1 MSPRTR
7 SYSRM
12 TRRELLRTT
21 GAGLLLAPFVPVFD
35 AEAQQAPA
43 KRLLFVYSS
52 NGMVHEKWLPTF
64 SGGNL
69 TLSPILAPLE
79 RHKSKMLVVDGL
91 AYNQPKWTGH
101 NVGIVLTGSAA
112 RIVGENQLGTGVSV
126 DQLIGE
132 KISAGKKFRSI
143 ELGVQVDQ
151 YNDEHNALSY
161 TSAAAPIRAE
171 NSPYKI
177 FDRVFAG
184 LMPTGKPAVDPAK
197 LDQQSVI
204 DFVKG
209 DLARLQTR
217 IGTAAKWKLDAHLQ
231 QIREIEQALT
241 VGVGAASTDSCAVPS
256 TGTKLN
262 LFENDNVPALGRL
275 QMKLATMALACDL
288 TRVATVQYGRGGA
301 QHRFSWLGPEFQSD
315 PDNGPN
321 DSTSGIHG
329 LAHNEANP
337 SSREKLARCHT
348 WYAGEV
354 ATFVDLLKAVPEGN
368 GSMADN
374 TLVIWMNELGKG
386 GNHTFDQTPWV
397 LLGNLGGTLNTSK
410 LISAPRASHNRLL
423 LTLCHA
429 FGLDNK
435 TFGSAEFSTGGDL
448 PGILA

>member
-1 MSPRTR
+1 MSSRTV
-7 SYSRM
+7 SRM

-35 AEAQQAPA
+35 AEAEQTTA
-43 KRLLFVYSS
+43 KRLLFMYSS
-52 NGMVHEKWLPTF
+52 NGMVHEKWLPTV
-64 SGGNL
+64 SGGTL
-69 TLSPILAPLE
+69 SLSPILSPLE

-91 AYNQPKWTGH
+91 GYNQPRWTGH
-101 NVGIVLTGSAA
+101 NVGIALTGSAA
-112 RIVGENQLGTGVSV
+112 RIVGENQLATGVSV
-126 DQLIGE
+126 DQFVGE

-143 ELGVQVDQ
+143 EFGVQVDQ

-184 LMPTGKPAVDPAK
+184 LMPAGKPAVDPAA

-231 QIREIEQALT
+231 QIREIEQTLT
-241 VGVGAASTDSCAVPS
+241 IGVGAASTDSCATPA
-256 TGTKLN
+256 TGTRLDI
-262 LFENDNVPALGRL
+262 LRNDNVPALGRL
-275 QMKLATMALACDL
+275 HMKLATMALACDL

-348 WYAGEV
+348 WYAGEL
-354 ATFVDLLKAVPEGN
+354 AAFVDMLKAVPEGN
-368 GSMADN
+368 GTMADN
-374 TLVIWMNELGKG
+374 TLVVWMNELGKG
-386 GNHTFDQTPWV
+386 GNHTFLQTPWV
-397 LLGNLGGTLNTSK
+397 LVGNLGGTLNTGN
-410 LISAPRASHNRLL
+410 LIAAPKASHNRLL

-435 TFGSAEFSTGGDL
+435 TFGSAEFSTGGIL
-448 PGILA
+448 PGILV